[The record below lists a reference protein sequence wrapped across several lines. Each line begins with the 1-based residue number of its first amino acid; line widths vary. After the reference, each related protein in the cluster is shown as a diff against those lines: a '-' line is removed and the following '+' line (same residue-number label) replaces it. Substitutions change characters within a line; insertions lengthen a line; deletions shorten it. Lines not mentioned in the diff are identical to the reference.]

1 MKNNDF
7 RNAVCRGLWAS
18 GHPLPEEG
26 FLVKVKE
33 ATQRCR
39 ATGLPVY
46 AVFVKGHNAKRG
58 TQVAEFIWL
67 S

>member
-1 MKNNDF
+1 MSDF
-7 RNAVCRGLWAS
+7 RQAAVRGLWAS

-26 FLVKVKE
+26 FLVKIVE
-33 ATQRCR
+33 DTPRCR

-46 AVFVKGHNAKRG
+46 KVFVKGHYAKRG
-58 TQVAEFIWL
+58 TQVAEFLWI